1 MANDSCDDKRARF
14 ETSLSRA
21 RPKNRGFRGF
31 GVIRLAAENLA
42 RPLPAVHAMRF
53 QRRTQTVSE
62 PSMAFIS
69 EGSEV
74 VGTCNF
80 NGSVVVSGR
89 VKGEINATGT
99 LTVGR
104 PGHVEARLHAPV
116 VIVEGEVVGS
126 IVATERI
133 ELREQARVSG
143 DLETPALIIEESA
156 VFEGQTKRVRAGGRG
171 GDIAGDT
178 RPVMT
183 TEFATASS

>member
-1 MANDSCDDKRARF
+1 
-14 ETSLSRA
+14 
-21 RPKNRGFRGF
+21 
-31 GVIRLAAENLA
+31 
-42 RPLPAVHAMRF
+42 MRF

-133 ELREQARVSG
+133 ELREQARVTG

-156 VFEGQTKRVRAGGRG
+156 VFEGQTKRVRGGRDG
-171 GDIAGDT
+171 GGMTGDT

-183 TEFATASS
+183 TAFAAASS

>member
-1 MANDSCDDKRARF
+1 
-14 ETSLSRA
+14 
-21 RPKNRGFRGF
+21 
-31 GVIRLAAENLA
+31 
-42 RPLPAVHAMRF
+42 MRF

>member
-1 MANDSCDDKRARF
+1 MSPKPIAKTFQAVLERSGNALGWTIIRIPFDVAKVWG
-14 ETSLSRA
+14 SR
-21 RPKNRGFRGF
+21 GQ
-31 GVIRLAAENLA
+31 L
-42 RPLPAVHAMRF
+42 
-53 QRRTQTVSE
+53 
-62 PSMAFIS
+62 
-69 EGSEV
+69 
-74 VGTCNF
+74 
-80 NGSVVVSGR
+80 R

-104 PGHVEARLHAPV
+104 PGHVEARLHASV

-171 GDIAGDT
+171 GEIAGDT

>member
-1 MANDSCDDKRARF
+1 MANDTGDDKGARF
-14 ETSLSRA
+14 ETSGPLARA
-21 RPKNRGFRGF
+21 QKIAGCSGFDANRGGS
-31 GVIRLAAENLA
+31 ENLA
-42 RPLPAVHAMRF
+42 RALPAVHAMRF
-53 QRRTQTVSE
+53 QRRTQTVAE
-62 PSMAFIS
+62 PSTAFIS

-74 VGTCNF
+74 VGTCTF

-99 LTVGR
+99 LTIGR

-116 VIVEGEVVGS
+116 VIVEGHVVGS

-156 VFEGQTKRVRAGGRG
+156 VFEGQTKRVRGSRDGGMT
-171 GDIAGDT
+171 GDT

-183 TEFATASS
+183 TAFAAASS

>member
-1 MANDSCDDKRARF
+1 MRVLAVAKIW
-14 ETSLSRA
+14 
-21 RPKNRGFRGF
+21 RGLCL
-31 GVIRLAAENLA
+31 RLH
-42 RPLPAVHAMRF
+42 PMRF
-53 QRRTQTVSE
+53 QRRTQTASE

-80 NGSVVVSGR
+80 NGSVVVGGR
-89 VKGEINATGT
+89 VKGEIHATGT

-104 PGHVEARLHAPV
+104 GGHVEARLQAPV

-133 ELREQARVSG
+133 ELREKAHVSG

-156 VFEGQTKRVRAGGRG
+156 VFEGQTKRVRANRDGV
-171 GDIAGDT
+171 AGDT
-178 RPVMT
+178 RSVVT
-183 TEFATASS
+183 GAFAAAST

>member
-1 MANDSCDDKRARF
+1 MSNDSGDDKRARF
-14 ETSLSRA
+14 ETCASRRRA
-21 RPKNRGFRGF
+21 KNRGFSRFGTIRGQLRRS
-31 GVIRLAAENLA
+31 GAAFA
-42 RPLPAVHAMRF
+42 YVHAMRF
-53 QRRTQTVSE
+53 QRRPQTASE
-62 PSMAFIS
+62 PSTAFIS

-89 VKGEINATGT
+89 VKGEIHATGT

-133 ELREQARVSG
+133 ELREKARVSG

-156 VFEGQTKRVRAGGRG
+156 VFEGQTKRVRAGRDG
-171 GDIAGDT
+171 GVAGDAE
-178 RPVMT
+178 PVIT
-183 TEFATASS
+183 TAFAAASS